1 MLEQDSLKKI
11 LFEGVLDSSG
21 KLVYVLIY
29 RPRYAAFFIMKFI
42 YLILLAFL
50 VFSCKNNETVGLI
63 EKVRPP
69 EALSKWKVIVKEE
82 FIKSSSFTNLPQYIY
97 IFPPIRIDVSGKPQE
112 NFDVQT
118 GLDGL
123 QYCLTTNLFA
133 VQLQKKISDI
143 IVRKELSKVI
153 SYDQFLKTCHQ
164 DNVASLSSYY
174 SDPVYPISDV
184 NNSSSI
190 VEMVYFSTDLFL
202 LDSSMDLENKKILA
216 SQKLFIRY
224 HSDIEWKNAVLK
236 VIPYLGSKLGLEQK
250 HIKEI
255 YWSDLEVD
263 NE

>member
-1 MLEQDSLKKI
+1 M
-11 LFEGVLDSSG
+11 
-21 KLVYVLIY
+21 
-29 RPRYAAFFIMKFI
+29 RPFFIMKFI
-42 YLILLAFL
+42 YLTLLTFL
-50 VFSCKNNETVGLI
+50 LVSCKSDETVGLI
-63 EKVRPP
+63 EKERPP
-69 EALSKWKVIVKEE
+69 EVLSKWKVVVKEE
-82 FIKSSSFTNLPQYIY
+82 FIKSSHLTNFPDYVY
-97 IFPPIRIDVSGKPQE
+97 IFPPIRIDVKGDPKESF
-112 NFDVQT
+112 NVQT

-133 VQLQKKISDI
+133 AQLQKKLSDLI
-143 IVRKELSKVI
+143 LQKELSKVI

-184 NNSSSI
+184 NNSSSM
-190 VEMVYFSTDLFL
+190 VEMAYFSTDLFL
-202 LDSSMDLENKKILA
+202 LDSSMDLENRKILA

-224 HSDIEWKNAVLK
+224 HSDIEWKSAVLK

-263 NE
+263 DE

>member
-1 MLEQDSLKKI
+1 M
-11 LFEGVLDSSG
+11 
-21 KLVYVLIY
+21 
-29 RPRYAAFFIMKFI
+29 RPFFVMKFI
-42 YLILLAFL
+42 YLIPLIFLL
-50 VFSCKNNETVGLI
+50 FSCKSDETVGPI

-69 EALSKWKVIVKEE
+69 EVLSKWKVVVKEE
-82 FIKSSSFTNLPQYIY
+82 FIKSSSFTNFPQYIY
-97 IFPPIRIDVSGKPQE
+97 IVPPIRIDASGQPQE
-112 NFDVQT
+112 SFDVQT

-143 IVRKELSKVI
+143 IARKELSEVI

-174 SDPVYPISDV
+174 SDPVYPISNV
-184 NNSSSI
+184 NTASSM

-202 LDSSMDLENKKILA
+202 LDSSMNLENRNILA

-224 HSDIEWKNAVLK
+224 HSDIEWENAVLK
-236 VIPYLGSKLGLEQK
+236 VIPYLGSKLGLERK